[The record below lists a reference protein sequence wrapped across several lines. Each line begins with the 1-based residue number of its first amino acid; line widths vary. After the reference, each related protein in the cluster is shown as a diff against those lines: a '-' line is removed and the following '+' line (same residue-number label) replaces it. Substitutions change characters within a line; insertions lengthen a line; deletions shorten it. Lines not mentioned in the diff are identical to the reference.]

1 MTESLW
7 LLCLNLSVQKAEA
20 EILLFR
26 SQRVLCNKLKVN
38 LSCLVD
44 LVSKKNPKNQ
54 NKTKQNLKA
63 WDGPGGTNLDSYI
76 EAKAD
81 SQISE

>member
-7 LLCLNLSVQKAEA
+7 LLCLNLSDQKVEA
-20 EILLFR
+20 GILLFR

-44 LVSKKNPKNQ
+44 LVSKKKIQKTKNKQ
-54 NKTKQNLKA
+54 NKTSR
-63 WDGPGGTNLDSYI
+63 PGMGLVAQTLI
-76 EAKAD
+76 PT
-81 SQISE
+81 